1 MIASW
6 RPACCSRLLARVHEH
21 SWPIVCLLFQHFHK
35 HNSLPYHLGMYERSS
50 PSSKELHVG
59 SRSYN
64 NSLLPVF
71 SFLCTWTIACTAKT
85 GSALPPWSSIWFRLC
100 RRRSPCRSRQWPPD
114 CRAPATACTSR
125 SDESKIEN
133 SAKNKIVLFFG
144 RSCWTVIESI
154 FNFVKNVTILPCL
167 RMGQSCW
174 AWWWRY
180 RRRPEACRGSFYVSS
195 PLVHDPDARRPRWH
209 ETKKQQFIIR

>member
-50 PSSKELHVG
+50 PSSKELYVG

-100 RRRSPCRSRQWPPD
+100 RRRSPCRSRQLPPD
-114 CRAPATACTSR
+114 CRAPVTACTSR
-125 SDESKIEN
+125 SDESKIVP
-133 SAKNKIVLFFG
+133 KIKIVFGFFG
-144 RSCWTVIESI
+144 SSKDKLRDILFIDDILFCI
-154 FNFVKNVTILPCL
+154 FMHIDAFVHSLCSTTLFV
-167 RMGQSCW
+167 
-174 AWWWRY
+174 
-180 RRRPEACRGSFYVSS
+180 F
-195 PLVHDPDARRPRWH
+195 
-209 ETKKQQFIIR
+209 F